1 MKFGMY
7 CFCGRTISRKSIV
20 RLSRKL
26 KRMGYDG
33 IEAPVFDLNPDKFAA
48 IGLWLDDMG
57 LDRTAVTCRGVD
69 DNPASS
75 DPKVRA
81 AGVANNKLALE

>member
-1 MKFGMY
+1 MKFGMNLLLWTDNLTEEH
-7 CFCGRTISRKSIV
+7 RPV
-20 RLSRKL
+20 VEKL

-75 DPKVRA
+75 DSKGSGRRS
-81 AGVANNKLALE
+81 GK